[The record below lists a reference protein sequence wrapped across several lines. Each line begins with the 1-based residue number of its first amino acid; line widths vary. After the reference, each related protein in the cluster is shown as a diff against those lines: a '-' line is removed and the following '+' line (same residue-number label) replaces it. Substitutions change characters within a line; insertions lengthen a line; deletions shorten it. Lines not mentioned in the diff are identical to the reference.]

1 MHYSVLIYN
10 MIRWADD
17 TNRTVVIYMTMG
29 TGIQPA
35 LNVIIQYKYPKAGKG
50 TYLRVTDM
58 T

>member
-1 MHYSVLIYN
+1 

-17 TNRTVVIYMTMG
+17 TNRTVVIYMTIG